1 MAKTVYADTIVGTS
15 QPFDNVEDF
24 LTEVRKWRQQG
35 LDADSVNRN
44 RGIDDGKHAAGYHWE
59 EGDEKWRRENN
70 IPAMTF
76 NLLPTLIRRRL
87 AARSRRRIGPKVMPI
102 SPGVRYDGIAIIREG
117 LMRNIDRL
125 SNISRVDNIVS
136 MNQLT
141 FGISHYEVC
150 IEYADA
156 DVFENNIV
164 IKTDKNPWSVIFDPL
179 SKDSTAADARWGIK
193 ETVMSRDEFKRAY
206 PKAQVVDVGSNPGSY
221 TNQTLSGRAGTRTS
235 YVDDWI
241 TAETVR
247 VALVWTVHTRMKRL
261 AMLTNGDVIELEEGQ
276 EPSQVQVPYGE
287 EGFEVHTVIM
297 DQKTGEYKTRDAE
310 VRYCRATMTNGVEVL
325 SEPQEYPIDRIPLI
339 RVPGWEIQTG
349 NNLDRFSMITFSK
362 DAVRFNNYVRSD
374 RIEKIVYAN
383 RALYEVQEDALSPE
397 QEKNYRNAHLKRGG
411 ILKYR
416 GLKPEQVNPPI
427 VDQSAIIE
435 TESAVRQIYEILDVP
450 GGISG
455 VDGAMQSGV
464 VLEQQ
469 TNASDSGGQIYD
481 DNFLEAKREVYRIV
495 NQLIN
500 RVYDAYRI
508 EKIVGEDGKVQDSIL
523 NDPENPEGNDM
534 TIGKYAIDCS
544 IGPSR
549 ESQRAQAI
557 DFIQT
562 MVNAYPELMGQAAPE
577 LIELMNI
584 SGTEKLQ
591 KRLQKLR
598 GDTEQDDSPEGM
610 MAALEAQEMAK
621 MQMQMEMRNAELELA
636 KKEAD
641 VQSKLA
647 DIEVKDATAESERAQ
662 AMERAAKAQQNTQ
675 VGDARMAEMEQRIA
689 LLTAQ
694 TDKIY
699 AEITRITNN
708 GDSNDNSR

>member
-15 QPFDNVEDF
+15 EPFDNVEDF
-24 LTEVRKWRQQG
+24 LTAVRKWRQQG
-35 LDADSVNRN
+35 LDADAQNRD
-44 RGIDDGKHAAGYHWE
+44 RGIDDGRHAAGYHWE
-59 EGDEKWRRENN
+59 AGDLAWRRQNN
-70 IPAMTF
+70 VPAMTF
-76 NLLPTLIRRRL
+76 NILPTLIRRRL
-87 AARSRRRIGPKVMPI
+87 AARSRRRIGPKVTPI
-102 SPGVRYDGIAIIREG
+102 SPGTRYEGIAIIREG
-117 LMRNIDRL
+117 LIRNIDRL
-125 SNISRVDNIVS
+125 SNISRVDNTVS

-164 IKTDKNPWSVIFDPL
+164 VKTDKNPWSVIFDPL
-179 SKDSTAADARWGIK
+179 ATDSTAADARWGIK
-193 ETVMSRDEFKRAY
+193 ETVMSREEFKRAY
-206 PKAQVVDVGSNPGSY
+206 PKAQAVDIGSNPGEY
-221 TNQTLSGRAGTRTS
+221 FTRPFGNRTGGAGA

-241 TAETVR
+241 TVDTVR
-247 VALVWTVHTRMKRL
+247 VAIVWTMHTRMKQL

-276 EPSQVQVPYGE
+276 DPAQVQIPYGE
-287 EGFEVHTVIM
+287 EGFEFHTVVM
-297 DQKTGEYKTRDAE
+297 DQKTGLYKVRDAE
-310 VRYCRATMTNGVEVL
+310 VRYARATMTNGLEVL

-383 RALYEVQEDALSPE
+383 RAQYEVQEDALSAE
-397 QEKNYRNAHLKRGG
+397 QERSYRNAHKMRGG

-416 GLKPEQVNPPI
+416 GVKPEQVNPPI

-435 TESAVRQIYEILDVP
+435 TESANRVIYEILDVP
-450 GGISG
+450 TGMTG

-469 TNASDSGGQIYD
+469 MNAADSGGQIYD
-481 DNFLEAKREVYRIV
+481 DNFLEAKREVYRVV

-500 RVYDAYRI
+500 QVYDAYRI
-508 EKIVGEDGKVQDSIL
+508 EKIIGEDGKVQDAIL
-523 NDPENPEGNDM
+523 NDPETPESADM

-591 KRLQKLR
+591 ERLQKLR
-598 GDTEQDDSPEGM
+598 GDVDEESPEAIQ
-610 MAALEAQEMAK
+610 AAQQAQEMAQ

-647 DIEVKDATAESERAQ
+647 DIEVKAATAESERAQ

-694 TDKIY
+694 TEKIY
-699 AEITRITNN
+699 AEMTRIMSN
-708 GDSNDNSR
+708 GDDNDNSR